1 MILLNEG
8 KEARRIRR
16 SCHRP
21 DERYGRLMAET
32 ITHAGAS
39 WSITRL
45 PSARDA
51 SRAAN
56 RIRPW
61 LSRAEEEAQRQE
73 RLERTR
79 RENGI
84 PSPEE
89 WMW

>member
-1 MILLNEG
+1 
-8 KEARRIRR
+8 
-16 SCHRP
+16 
-21 DERYGRLMAET
+21 MAET
-32 ITHAGAS
+32 ISHSGAR
-39 WSITRL
+39 WTLTRL
-45 PSARDA
+45 PSARDP

-73 RLERTR
+73 RVARAR

-84 PSPEE
+84 PSPDE